1 VDSALFGKWITIL
14 EREKNRGDLT
24 TSDQGQPIT
33 EEQSQPSMADG
44 GSNKDGG
51 VTESHELRV
60 ASAVADCL
68 GEEDL
73 QNQGS
78 QLQHQGAGNVDAVI
92 QTDQEEPLPSDFNIP
107 VDDAEEEKLITKM
120 MECGMSSA
128 DATANIEKRK
138 KLFNQAI
145 KKYTAAIS
153 KKARQTKSR
162 KNSLNDH

>member
-1 VDSALFGKWITIL
+1 
-14 EREKNRGDLT
+14 
-24 TSDQGQPIT
+24 
-33 EEQSQPSMADG
+33 
-44 GSNKDGG
+44 
-51 VTESHELRV
+51 
-60 ASAVADCL
+60 L

-92 QTDQEEPLPSDFNIP
+92 QMDQEEPVPSDFNIP

-145 KKYTAAIS
+145 KKYTTAIS
-153 KKARQTKSR
+153 KKVRQTKSR

>member
-1 VDSALFGKWITIL
+1 
-14 EREKNRGDLT
+14 
-24 TSDQGQPIT
+24 
-33 EEQSQPSMADG
+33 
-44 GSNKDGG
+44 
-51 VTESHELRV
+51 
-60 ASAVADCL
+60 
-68 GEEDL
+68 
-73 QNQGS
+73 
-78 QLQHQGAGNVDAVI
+78 
-92 QTDQEEPLPSDFNIP
+92 
-107 VDDAEEEKLITKM
+107 M